1 MARSQDTLSALQNAR
16 LLWPPKGGSNE
27 TPRMR
32 ANNSL
37 FSSLPP
43 RTAFAQREKSMN
55 TLLNIKAFLLVAR
68 TGSFSGAA
76 RELGVAPSVVTK
88 RITRLEDE
96 MGAQLFIRST
106 RALALTPAGERL
118 LPQYQRLVAELDEI
132 IGAASATER
141 GIEGH
146 LRIKGPTTLTSSF
159 VGPILCDFH
168 ALNPG
173 LTMDI
178 VLLDRSVNPLEEGFD
193 MVIGALPASY
203 PNVTDFPLG
212 PYSIALCASPAYV
225 EAKGAP
231 ESPNEL
237 VDHDCCTSVLM
248 GNTWVFEHAPTTT
261 SVEVRSK
268 LHANDNRVLR
278 EAALRGVGLAVLPR
292 FLVRDDLA
300 AGKLV
305 ELMTAHPVPTFYMKA
320 LVPRI
325 KMNKPAVAELVSYL
339 KSRMQPT
346 PPWEIASA
354 P

>member
-1 MARSQDTLSALQNAR
+1 
-16 LLWPPKGGSNE
+16 
-27 TPRMR
+27 
-32 ANNSL
+32 
-37 FSSLPP
+37 
-43 RTAFAQREKSMN
+43 MN

-96 MGAQLFIRST
+96 MGAQLFVRST

-132 IGAASATER
+132 IDAASAAER

-146 LRIKGPTTLTSSF
+146 LRIKGPTTLTSVF
-159 VGPILCDFH
+159 LGPIFCDFH
-168 ALNPG
+168 AMNPG

-193 MVIGALPASY
+193 LVVGALPAAY
-203 PNVTDFPLG
+203 PNVQDFPLG
-212 PYSIALCASPAYV
+212 PYSIALCAAPSYI
-225 EAKGAP
+225 EAKGSP

-237 VDHDCCTSVLM
+237 IEHDCLTSVLL
-248 GNTWVFEHAPTTT
+248 GNTWVFENEPSTV

-268 LHANDNRVLR
+268 FHVNDTRVLR
-278 EAALRGVGLAVLPR
+278 EATLRGTGIAVLPR

-300 AGKLV
+300 KGTLV
-305 ELMTAHPVPTFYMKA
+305 ELMPSIPIATFWLKA

-325 KMNKPAVAELVSYL
+325 KLNKPAVSQLVEYL
-339 KSRMQPT
+339 KKRMQPL
-346 PPWEIASA
+346 PPWEVSAST
-354 P
+354 

>member
-1 MARSQDTLSALQNAR
+1 
-16 LLWPPKGGSNE
+16 
-27 TPRMR
+27 
-32 ANNSL
+32 
-37 FSSLPP
+37 
-43 RTAFAQREKSMN
+43 MN

-96 MGAQLFIRST
+96 MGAQLFVRST

-132 IGAASATER
+132 IGAAAAAEQ

-146 LRIKGPTTLTSSF
+146 LRIKGPTTLTSLYL
-159 VGPILCDFH
+159 GPLVCEFH
-168 ALNPG
+168 AQHPG
-173 LTMDI
+173 LTVDI

-193 MVIGALPASY
+193 MVVGALPASY

-212 PYSIALCASPAYV
+212 PYSIALCAAPSYV
-225 EAKGAP
+225 DAKGAP
-231 ESPNEL
+231 ESPNDL
-237 VDHDCCTSVLM
+237 VEHDCCTSVLL
-248 GNTWVFEHAPTTT
+248 GNTWVFENAPTTI

-268 LHANDNRVLR
+268 LHVNDTRVLR
-278 EAALRGVGLAVLPR
+278 EAVLRGIGISVLPR
-292 FLVRDDLA
+292 FLVREDLK

-305 ELMTAHPVPTFYMKA
+305 ELMPSHPVPTFWMKA

-325 KMNKPAVAELVSYL
+325 KMNKPAVSELVSFL
-339 KSRMQPT
+339 KARMQPL
-346 PPWEIASA
+346 PPWEVA
-354 P
+354 PGQ